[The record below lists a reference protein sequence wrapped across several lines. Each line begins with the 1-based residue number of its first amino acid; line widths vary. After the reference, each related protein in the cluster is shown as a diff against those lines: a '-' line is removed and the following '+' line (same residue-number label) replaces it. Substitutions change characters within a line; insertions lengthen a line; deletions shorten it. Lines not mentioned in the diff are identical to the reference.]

1 MPDKSFA
8 QELITGGKTDPR
20 DETLLNISIYQQD
33 CEEQFLKELEGTV
46 NNIIY
51 RSDETGYTVFE
62 LTVSGTDKPVTCVGG
77 FSYIAEGEC
86 LRIKGRDKHHPVY
99 GDQIEVFSYEDIEPN
114 DAASMERYLASGIIK
129 GVGLKLANRIVK
141 AFGDDT
147 FRVIEEEPEALVDI
161 KGISAKLARAIS
173 ESFEEKRGIRD
184 LMIFLQKYGISNSLA
199 LKIHK
204 EYGSGAKKKILENPY
219 CLAQDIQGVGF
230 KTADALAMNIGI
242 SKDCDHRIRAGL
254 LYELTMA
261 EGAGHTYLPAD
272 MLVAGVCGLLDVDE
286 TAAQRALDV
295 LTVEGQVIVKSPGIG
310 EDYESEPVKVY
321 RAPFYYM
328 ELGVARMLLDLDS
341 MDQYGGEITE
351 AELRNMNMGEDVELD
366 DLQKKAVREAYKHGV
381 FVLTGGP
388 GTGKTT
394 TIRAM
399 ISYFEK
405 KGLTILIA
413 APTGRAAKRITE
425 TTGYEALTI
434 HRLLGCQGVPDD
446 PASGRRGRFTFE
458 KNEDEPLEADA
469 VIIDEMSMVDL
480 PLMHALLKAV
490 CQGTRLI
497 LVGDANQLPSV
508 GPGNVLKDILASH
521 RFNAVCLTRIFRQ
534 AMESDIIVGAH
545 MINRGEVPKLDN
557 NSKDFFM
564 MERTSAPDIRG
575 VIANLVG
582 GRLARY
588 VEGDVFDVQVLTP
601 MKKGELGTISLN
613 SLLQQFLNPPEE
625 GRKQMEYRDTVFRE
639 GDKVMQT
646 KNDYHLEW
654 EIRER
659 GFVKSTGSGIY
670 NGDMGRIRQINTFSQ
685 HMVIEFDDNRFV
697 DYPFSQLDELELAYA
712 VTIHK
717 SQGSEYPAIVLPLLT
732 GPMQLFNRNI
742 LYTAVTRAKKCVVI
756 VGSRQTVSAMIH
768 NENEQKRYSGLT
780 KCIVEMSMH

>member
-1 MPDKSFA
+1 M
-8 QELITGGKTDPR
+8 
-20 DETLLNISIYQQD
+20 
-33 CEEQFLKELEGTV
+33 KELEGTV
-46 NNIIY
+46 SNIIY
-51 RSDETGYTVFE
+51 RNDETGYTVFE
-62 LTVSGTDKPVTCVGG
+62 LAVSGKDQPVTCVGG
-77 FSYIAEGEC
+77 FSFIAEGEC
-86 LRIKGRDKHHPVY
+86 LRINGRDKRHPVY
-99 GDQIEVFSYEDIEPN
+99 GDQIEVVSYTDIEPS
-114 DAASMERYLASGIIK
+114 DAGSMERYLASGVIK
-129 GVGLKLANRIVK
+129 GVGLKLASRIVA

-161 KGISAKLARAIS
+161 KGISARLARTIA

-184 LMIFLQKYGISNSLA
+184 LMLFLQKYGISNSLA

-204 EYGSGAKKKILENPY
+204 EYGSSAKKTILENPY
-219 CLAQDIQGVGF
+219 KLAQDIQGVGF

-242 SKDCDHRIRAGL
+242 EKDCEHRIRAGI
-254 LYELTMA
+254 LYQLTVA

-272 MLVAGVCGLLDVDE
+272 MLIAAVCGLLDVDE
-286 TAAQRALDV
+286 EAAQKALDD
-295 LTVEGQVIVKSPGIG
+295 LTVEGNVIVKNSGNYDPITMEGQGEPG
-310 EDYESEPVKVY
+310 KVY

-341 MDQYGGEITE
+341 MDQYGGEISE
-351 AELRNMNMGEDVELD
+351 KEFAKMGMGEVQLD
-366 DLQKKAVREAYKHGV
+366 DLQKRAVREAYKHGV
-381 FVLTGGP
+381 FILTGGP

-425 TTGYEALTI
+425 TTGREALTI
-434 HRLLGCQGVPDD
+434 HRMLGCQGVPDD
-446 PASGRRGRFTFE
+446 PNGGRRGRFTFE

-545 MINRGEVPKLDN
+545 MINRGEIPKLDN
-557 NSKDFFM
+557 NSKDLFM
-564 MERTSAPDIRG
+564 MERLSTDEIRG

-588 VEGDVFDVQVLTP
+588 VGEDVFDVQILTP
-601 MKKGELGTISLN
+601 MKKGELGTINLN

-625 GRKQMEYRDTVFRE
+625 GRRQMEYHDVIFRE

-654 EIRER
+654 EVRER
-659 GFVKSTGSGIY
+659 GFVKSTGTGIY
-670 NGDMGRIRQINTFSQ
+670 NGDMGRIRQINTFAQ
-685 HMVIEFDDNRFV
+685 HILIEFDDSRFV
-697 DYPFSQLDELELAYA
+697 EYPFSQLDELELAYA

-717 SQGSEYPAIVLPLLT
+717 SQGSEYPAVVLPLLS
-732 GPMQLFNRNI
+732 GPAQLFNRNI
-742 LYTAVTRAKKCVVI
+742 LYTAVTRAKKCVII
-756 VGSRQTVSAMIH
+756 VGSRQTVINMIH
-768 NENEQKRYSGLT
+768 NENEQKRYSALT
-780 KCIVEMSMH
+780 ECITQMN

>member
-1 MPDKSFA
+1 M
-8 QELITGGKTDPR
+8 
-20 DETLLNISIYQQD
+20 
-33 CEEQFLKELEGTV
+33 KEIEGTV
-46 NNIIY
+46 SNIIY
-51 RSDETGYTVFE
+51 RSQDTGYTVFE
-62 LTVSGTDKPVTCVGG
+62 LVVSGKDQPVTCVGG
-77 FSYIAEGEC
+77 FSFIAEGEC
-86 LRIKGRDKHHPVY
+86 LRINGRDKHHPVY
-99 GDQIEVFSYEDIEPN
+99 GDQIEVISYEDIEPS
-114 DAASMERYLASGIIK
+114 DAASIERYLASGIIK
-129 GVGLKLANRIVK
+129 GVGLKLAHRIVD

-147 FRVIEEEPEALVDI
+147 FRIIEEEPEALIDI

-204 EYGSGAKKKILENPY
+204 EYGHEAKKIILDNPY
-219 CLAQDIQGVGF
+219 RLAQDIQGVGF
-230 KTADALAMNIGI
+230 KTADALAMNIGVE
-242 SKDCDHRIRAGL
+242 KNCEHRVRAGM
-254 LYELTMA
+254 LYELSVA

-272 MLVAGVCGLLDVDE
+272 MLVAAVCGLLDVEED
-286 TAAQRALDV
+286 AARRALDE
-295 LTVEGQVIVKSPGIG
+295 LTVEGQVIVKGPEIDETDMPG
-310 EDYESEPVKVY
+310 KVY

-328 ELGVARMLLDLDS
+328 ELGVARMLLDLNAE
-341 MDQYGGEITE
+341 DQYAGEISDRE
-351 AELRNMNMGEDVELD
+351 FAQMGMGDVELD
-366 DLQKKAVREAYKHGV
+366 DLQKRAVREAYRHGV
-381 FVLTGGP
+381 FILTGGP

-425 TTGYEALTI
+425 TTGREALTV

-446 PASGRRGRFTFE
+446 PAGGRRGRFTFE

-469 VIIDEMSMVDL
+469 VIIDEMSMIDL

-490 CQGTRLI
+490 CPGTRLI
-497 LVGDANQLPSV
+497 LVGDSNQLPSV
-508 GPGNVLKDILASH
+508 GPGNVLKDIIASH

-557 NSKDFFM
+557 NSKDLFM
-564 MERTSAPDIRG
+564 MERLSSADIRG
-575 VIANLVG
+575 VIANLAG

-588 VEGDVFDVQVLTP
+588 VGEDVFDVQILTP
-601 MKKGELGTISLN
+601 MKKGELGTVSLN

-625 GRKQMEYRDTVFRE
+625 GKKQIEYHDIIFRE

-654 EIRER
+654 EIREH
-659 GFVKSTGSGIY
+659 GFVKNAGTGIY
-670 NGDMGRIRQINTFSQ
+670 NGDMGRIRQINTFAQ
-685 HMVIEFDDNRFV
+685 FLLIEFDDGRFV
-697 DYPFSQLDELELAYA
+697 EYPISQLEELELAYA

-717 SQGSEYPAIVLPLLT
+717 SQGSEYPAVVIPLLS
-732 GPMQLFNRNI
+732 GPTQLFNRNI
-742 LYTAVTRAKKCVVI
+742 LYTAVTRAKKCAII
-756 VGSRQTVSAMIH
+756 VGSRQTVSNMIH

-780 KCIVEMSMH
+780 ECITEMA

>member
-1 MPDKSFA
+1 MK
-8 QELITGGKTDPR
+8 QI
-20 DETLLNISIYQQD
+20 
-33 CEEQFLKELEGTV
+33 EGTV
-46 NNIIY
+46 SSIIF
-51 RSDETGYTVFE
+51 RNPDNGYTVFE
-62 LTVSGTDKPVTCVGG
+62 LAVADSDKPVTCVGG
-77 FSYIAEGEC
+77 LSFIAEGEC
-86 LRIKGRDKHHPVY
+86 LRINGREKHHPVY
-99 GDQIEVFSYEDIEPN
+99 GDQIEVVSYEDIEPS
-114 DAASMERYLASGIIK
+114 DAASIERYLASGIIK
-129 GVGLKLANRIVK
+129 GVGLKLAHRIVE

-204 EYGSGAKKKILENPY
+204 EYGHEAKKIILENPY
-219 CLAQDIQGVGF
+219 RLAQDIQGVGF

-242 SKDCDHRIRAGL
+242 EKDCEHRIRAGL
-254 LYELTMA
+254 LYELSAA

-272 MLVAGVCGLLDVDE
+272 MLVAAVCGLLDVDE
-286 TAAQRALDV
+286 EAAKKALDD
-295 LTVEGQVIVKSPGIG
+295 LTVEGQVIVKGAGIM
-310 EDYESEPVKVY
+310 ESEEPGKVY
-321 RAPFYYM
+321 RTPFYYM

-341 MDQYGGEITE
+341 MDQYGGEISE
-351 AELRNMNMGEDVELD
+351 KEFSKMGMGDVELD
-366 DLQKKAVREAYKHGV
+366 DLQKRAVREAYKHGV
-381 FVLTGGP
+381 FILTGGP

-399 ISYFEK
+399 ISFFEK
-405 KGLTILIA
+405 KGMTILIA

-425 TTGYEALTI
+425 TTGREALTV

-446 PASGRRGRFTFE
+446 PAGGRRGRFRFE

-469 VIIDEMSMVDL
+469 IIIDEMSMIDL

-497 LVGDANQLPSV
+497 LVGDSNQLPSV
-508 GPGNVLKDILASH
+508 GPGNVLKDILGSH

-557 NSKDFFM
+557 KSKDFFM
-564 MERTSAPDIRG
+564 MERHSTGDIRG

-588 VEGDVFDVQVLTP
+588 VEEDQFDVQILTP

-625 GRKQMEYRDTVFRE
+625 GRRQMEFRDVIFRE

-654 EIRER
+654 EVRER
-659 GFVKSTGSGIY
+659 GFVKSTGTGIY
-670 NGDMGRIRQINTFSQ
+670 NGDMGRIREINTFAQ
-685 HMVIEFDDNRFV
+685 HILIEFDDSRFV
-697 DYPFSQLDELELAYA
+697 EYPFSQLDELELAYA

-717 SQGSEYPAIVLPLLT
+717 SQGSEYPAVVIPLLT
-732 GPMQLFNRNI
+732 GPTQLFNRNI

-756 VGSRQTVSAMIH
+756 VGSRQTVTAMVN
-768 NENEQKRYSGLT
+768 NENEQKRYSGL
-780 KCIVEMSMH
+780 KDCITEMN

>member
-1 MPDKSFA
+1 M
-8 QELITGGKTDPR
+8 R
-20 DETLLNISIYQQD
+20 
-33 CEEQFLKELEGTV
+33 ELEGTV
-46 NNIIY
+46 SSIVFRNPDN
-51 RSDETGYTVFE
+51 GYTVFE
-62 LTVSGTDKPVTCVGG
+62 LAVSGKDQPVTCVGG
-77 FSYIAEGEC
+77 FSFIAEGEC
-86 LRIKGRDKHHPVY
+86 LRISGRDKHHPVY
-99 GDQIEVFSYEDIEPN
+99 GDQIEVVSYEDIEPS
-114 DAASMERYLASGIIK
+114 DAASMERYLASGVIK
-129 GVGLKLANRIVK
+129 GVGLKLAYRIVQ

-147 FRVIEEEPEALVDI
+147 FRVIEEEPEALIDI

-184 LMIFLQKYGISNSLA
+184 LMLFLQKYGISNSLA

-204 EYGSGAKKKILENPY
+204 EYGHEAKKLILENPY
-219 CLAQDIQGVGF
+219 RLAEDIQGVGF

-242 SKDCDHRIRAGL
+242 EKDCEHRIRAGI
-254 LYELTMA
+254 LYELSVA

-272 MLVAGVCGLLDVDE
+272 MIVGAVSELLGVDE
-286 TAAQRALDV
+286 LSAQRALDE
-295 LTVEGQVIVKSPGIG
+295 LTVEGHVIVKGPGIT
-310 EDYESEPVKVY
+310 ETEEPGKVY

-328 ELGVARMLLDLDS
+328 ELGVARMLLDLDA
-341 MDQYGGEITE
+341 MDRFGGEISD
-351 AELRNMNMGEDVELD
+351 AEFSKMHMEDDVHLD
-366 DLQKKAVREAYKHGV
+366 DLQKRAVREAYKHGV
-381 FVLTGGP
+381 FILTGGP

-399 ISYFEK
+399 ISYFES

-425 TTGYEALTI
+425 TTGREALTI

-446 PASGRRGRFTFE
+446 PAGGRKGRFTFE

-490 CQGTRLI
+490 CPGTRLI

-508 GPGNVLKDILASH
+508 GPGNVLKDIISSH
-521 RFNAVCLTRIFRQ
+521 RFNAVCLTHIFRQ

-545 MINRGEVPKLDN
+545 MINRGEIPKLDN
-557 NSKDFFM
+557 NSKDLFM
-564 MERTSAPDIRG
+564 MERLSSGEIRG

-588 VEGDVFDVQVLTP
+588 VGEDVFDVQILTP
-601 MKKGELGTISLN
+601 MKKGDLGTINLN
-613 SLLQQFLNPPEE
+613 SLLQQYLNPPEE
-625 GRKQMEYRDTVFRE
+625 GRRQMEYHDIIFRE

-654 EIRER
+654 EIREH
-659 GFVKSTGSGIY
+659 GFVKSTGTGIY
-670 NGDMGRIRQINTFSQ
+670 NGDMGRIRQINTFAQ
-685 HMVIEFDDNRFV
+685 HILIEFDDNRFV
-697 DYPFSQLDELELAYA
+697 EYPFSQLEELELAYA

-717 SQGSEYPAIVLPLLT
+717 SQGSEYPAVVIPLLS
-732 GPMQLFNRNI
+732 GPAQLFNRNI
-742 LYTAVTRAKKCVVI
+742 LYTAVTRAKKCVII
-756 VGSRQTVSAMIH
+756 VGSRQTVINMIH
-768 NENEQKRYSGLT
+768 NENEQKRYSGL
-780 KCIVEMSMH
+780 KECIIEMN